1 MDVLN
6 RQFKDV
12 VILGGGPSGLSA
24 GHVLSESGS
33 NVLVIERQ
41 ARVGGLAKTIEHNG
55 FRFDLGGHRFIT
67 GNKQLESLVREILGG
82 DLLVVDRSSKIVLNG
97 KLYDYPI
104 SIRNALSRLGLRTS
118 IRLVADYLSEQIRKH
133 FIKTPIIS
141 LEDWVVRHF
150 GRSLF
155 NVFFKEY
162 SEKVWGVPC
171 DRIAK
176 EWVAKRIKGLSL
188 GVAIRGAFSRTES
201 RRLRTLA
208 NQFLYP
214 PLGIGQ
220 ICDNLQVRID
230 RIGQVMTDTSVIGIN
245 HADNEIQSVMVQNAG
260 GIHEYSGSEFISS
273 IPLTVLVQLL
283 NPQPPAEILQ
293 AAASLLFRDL
303 VVVTVMLDRERVTD
317 QTWMYIP
324 DQAVPFGRFHEPKN
338 WSARMAPEGKTHLVV
353 EYFCFSGDAIWTATD
368 AALEQRTVSEL
379 SRMGFIEPDEVFD
392 SAVLRIPKAY
402 PLFEVDYIQKQKC
415 IVEYLERFSNL
426 ELVGRGGQFEYY
438 NTDHAMESGI
448 AAAEA
453 IRARLA
459 LPFAI
464 ETPVLV
470 S

>member
-1 MDVLN
+1 
-6 RQFKDV
+6 
-12 VILGGGPSGLSA
+12 
-24 GHVLSESGS
+24 
-33 NVLVIERQ
+33 
-41 ARVGGLAKTIEHNG
+41 
-55 FRFDLGGHRFIT
+55 
-67 GNKQLESLVREILGG
+67 
-82 DLLVVDRSSKIVLNG
+82 
-97 KLYDYPI
+97 
-104 SIRNALSRLGLRTS
+104 
-118 IRLVADYLSEQIRKH
+118 
-133 FIKTPIIS
+133 
-141 LEDWVVRHF
+141 
-150 GRSLF
+150 
-155 NVFFKEY
+155 
-162 SEKVWGVPC
+162 
-171 DRIAK
+171 
-176 EWVAKRIKGLSL
+176 
-188 GVAIRGAFSRTES
+188 
-201 RRLRTLA
+201 
-208 NQFLYP
+208 
-214 PLGIGQ
+214 
-220 ICDNLQVRID
+220 
-230 RIGQVMTDTSVIGIN
+230 
-245 HADNEIQSVMVQNAG
+245 MVQNAG

-273 IPLTVLVQLL
+273 IPLTVLVRLL

-293 AAASLLFRDL
+293 AAASLRFRDL

-368 AALEQRTVSEL
+368 TELEQRTVREL

-415 IVEYLERFSNL
+415 IVEYLKRFSNL

-464 ETPVLV
+464 EAPALV